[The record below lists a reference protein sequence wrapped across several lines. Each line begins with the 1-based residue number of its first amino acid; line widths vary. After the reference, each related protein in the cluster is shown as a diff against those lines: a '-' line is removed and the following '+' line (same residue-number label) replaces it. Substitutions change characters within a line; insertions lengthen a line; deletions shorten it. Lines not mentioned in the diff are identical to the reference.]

1 MALMTD
7 AAMLLFYDFAGDAA
21 DHDDWHTYEHMHERL
36 SVPGFVRGT
45 RWTAEGGSPRYMAI
59 YEMTGVEVGTS
70 APYLERLNNPTP
82 WTTQTMSGFR
92 GMMRGFCTVVASS
105 GFGLGRAAVAVR
117 FTPASGKEYDALGWL
132 GQQVVPAL
140 ALKRGIAGA
149 TLFRPTV
156 KPPMTKEQSMRGA
169 DADMTWVL
177 FATGHDSAALQSAAA
192 ELLDASAFE
201 QHSASRP
208 QGALYELGYT
218 ITADEAARSAAKPR
232 KAAP

>member
-1 MALMTD
+1 
-7 AAMLLFYDFAGDAA
+7 
-21 DHDDWHTYEHMHERL
+21 
-36 SVPGFVRGT
+36 
-45 RWTAEGGSPRYMAI
+45 
-59 YEMTGVEVGTS
+59 
-70 APYLERLNNPTP
+70 
-82 WTTQTMSGFR
+82 
-92 GMMRGFCTVVASS
+92 
-105 GFGLGRAAVAVR
+105 
-117 FTPASGKEYDALGWL
+117 SGKEYDALGWL